1 MIAIRVRYLGPT
13 NFRGC
18 RLVATDG
25 RRAITVPY
33 EYGDDAVEKLNAA
46 RLFAAK
52 HYPHAPPLCT
62 TPAQFK
68 GDDFYH
74 FEPRANPKNP

>member
-13 NFRGC
+13 NFRGG

-25 RRAITVPY
+25 RRTITVPY
-33 EYGDDAVEKLNAA
+33 EYGDDAVEKLAAA
-46 RLFAAK
+46 RLFVSQQ
-52 HYPHAPPLCT
+52 YPHAPPLCA

-68 GDDFYH
+68 GDEFYH
-74 FEPRANPKNP
+74 FEPKHPA

>member
-1 MIAIRVRYLGPT
+1 MIAIRVRYAGPT
-13 NFRGC
+13 NFRGG
-18 RLVATDG
+18 RLLITDG
-25 RRAITVPY
+25 RRTITVPY

-52 HYPHAPPLCT
+52 HYPHAPNLCA

-74 FEPRANPKNP
+74 FEPRKPA